1 MERGRYTDGMNNTEK
16 QAWASMIDGAWS
28 IDIPA
33 SAARTAL
40 TLRLAKSMGDE
51 TYAEVIGMALARR
64 RDRLTYDTVTQRR
77 WQTRVSR
84 RPQRGN
90 HHDSW
95 SIRERY
101 VTGRS

>member
-1 MERGRYTDGMNNTEK
+1 MV
-16 QAWASMIDGAWS
+16 DGAWA
-28 IDIPA
+28 IDIPV
-33 SAARTAL
+33 SALRTAL
-40 TLRLAKSMGDE
+40 ALRLAKSMGEE

-64 RDRLTYDTVTQRR
+64 RDRLTYQTVTQRQ
-77 WQTRVSR
+77 WQARVSR

-95 SIRERY
+95 AIRERY